1 MGSGRNGA
9 GGETAHGSAEGFRGK
24 TAGPYEETAP
34 VYPDFCCFQLCSGAS
49 CPDLRGGS
57 AAQADDSLDKATE
70 SLVKVDGALDDFGKV
85 FDNVNSLVDSSSKAV
100 EQTMDKVDQMDI
112 ESLNNA
118 ISDLNDVVAPM
129 AEFFGRFR

>member
-1 MGSGRNGA
+1 MEMNDRTEQAEELWDDLPTDSQHETLWKWNGGA

-57 AAQADDSLDKATE
+57 AAQADDSP
-70 SLVKVDGALDDFGKV
+70 G
-85 FDNVNSLVDSSSKAV
+85 
-100 EQTMDKVDQMDI
+100 
-112 ESLNNA
+112 
-118 ISDLNDVVAPM
+118 
-129 AEFFGRFR
+129 